1 MTPFDPGNNG
11 TIAQANAITSA
22 GGVLPETASTV
33 VLTNTSA
40 TAIAYFTYVRTD
52 SANTSATAVI
62 PSGGTRGS
70 MPVLPGQQIRI
81 TVNTGPKAYATIASA
96 ADGTLFITPG
106 DGN

>member
-1 MTPFDPGNNG
+1 MTPFDPGNNS
-11 TIAQANAITSA
+11 TIEQPNAITSA

-40 TAIAYFTYVRTD
+40 TATAYFTYVRTD
-52 SANTSATAVI
+52 AANTTATAVI
-62 PSGGTRGS
+62 PSGSTRGS
-70 MPVLPGQQIRI
+70 MPILPNQQIRI

-96 ADGTLFITPG
+96 ANGSLLITPG

>member
-11 TIAQANAITSA
+11 TIAQLNATSSA
-22 GGVLPETASTV
+22 GGSLPHSATTV

-40 TAIAYFTYVRTD
+40 TAIAYFTYIRTD
-52 SANTSATAVI
+52 AANTAVTAVI
-62 PSGGTRGS
+62 PSGSTLGS

-81 TVNTGPKAYATIASA
+81 TVNSGPKVYATIASA